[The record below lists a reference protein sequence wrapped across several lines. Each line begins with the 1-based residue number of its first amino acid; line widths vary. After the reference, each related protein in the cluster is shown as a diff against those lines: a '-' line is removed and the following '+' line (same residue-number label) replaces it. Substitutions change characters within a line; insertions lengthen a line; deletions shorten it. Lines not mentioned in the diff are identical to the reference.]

1 MAREMGYLRKVGN
14 ISVDGTKVHANAS
27 KHGAV
32 SYKRA
37 VEMIEETE
45 KEVAELI
52 AKADD
57 ADSRPLEE
65 GLTIPEEIKLRE
77 ARKVA
82 LEEAK
87 GEMEKRYEEAKK
99 EREEER

>member
-1 MAREMGYLRKVGN
+1 MAREMGHLRKVGN

-27 KHGAV
+27 KHSTV

-37 VEMIEETE
+37 GEMIEETE

-52 AKADD
+52 TKADD
-57 ADSRPLEE
+57 ADSRPLEK

-77 ARKVA
+77 ERKQSTS
-82 LEEAK
+82 
-87 GEMEKRYEEAKK
+87 MTWS
-99 EREEER
+99 